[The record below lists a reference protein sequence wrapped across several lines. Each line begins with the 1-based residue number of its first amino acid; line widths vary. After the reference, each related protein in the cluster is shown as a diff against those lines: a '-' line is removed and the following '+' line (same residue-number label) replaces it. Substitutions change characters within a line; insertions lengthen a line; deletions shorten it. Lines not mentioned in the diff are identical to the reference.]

1 MYLWNGGWIDFSPL
15 WDVWSGCI
23 YEKLSKHCRS
33 SLNLHFCL
41 YRSSVRLTSNTLSR
55 LLSILSVVSLSVTRE
70 RADSVPNLSVVAPW
84 SHRSAPWMQFNT
96 IGTLSSTRASPV
108 LRHIRSPHRS
118 RDWFDSFWCSCKHHK
133 MPFAWLK
140 IVLHKTMVKLKK
152 KKWSKKVQKVF

>member
-1 MYLWNGGWIDFSPL
+1 MYLWIGGWIDFSPL

-96 IGTLSSTRASPV
+96 IGTLSSTRASPL

-118 RDWFDSFWCSCKHHK
+118 RDWFDSFWCSCNHQNMPLARHK
-133 MPFAWLK
+133 IKFEE
-140 IVLHKTMVKLKK
+140 
-152 KKWSKKVQKVF
+152 WSKKRQKLSG